1 MDKTKKQ
8 KKPKHGKKNWRK
20 NIDISEIELALQK
33 QNQDELLNKQISH
46 LKDEELFAVDIGV
59 QHTTKDKVLG
69 MKTQRKEKKQKQQ
82 SKNEQRQIKRII
94 ESNIIHHN
102 NETAKP
108 EVYDLWNEDTNVVS
122 SSTSKKIITYP
133 TVPLPHPGQSY
144 NPDKKD
150 LTLLLNKVVDN
161 NKHILN
167 KTTTEQ
173 TTTTHGDVDDAN
185 EDENES
191 ESNDEEEEEEQSLS
205 SSQSDDDNDTP
216 LPVSNNPKVD
226 DANRKTRKEK
236 RLKEQKKQNIL
247 KDKLARAK
255 KQAKIDLFNSKST
268 KQILKEQ
275 KKQNDILLK
284 QTKEKQIQFHKHQN
298 QLRHGIVE
306 DTELIED
313 FAIRKEPLPL
323 RKIRPSSNTLS
334 DRWENVIKRNMIG
347 KYNPTEGKKRNRKL
361 NKIHYMTIDGE
372 HYDATEDKPLHIIE
386 K

>member
-33 QNQDELLNKQISH
+33 QNQDELLKKQISH
-46 LKDEELFAVDIGV
+46 LKDEELFAVDTST
-59 QHTTKDKVLG
+59 QHTNKDKLLG
-69 MKTQRKEKKQKQQ
+69 MKTQRKEKKQKKQ

-94 ESNIIHHN
+94 ESNTIHHN
-102 NETAKP
+102 NEQLPKQ
-108 EVYDLWNEDTNVVS
+108 EVYDLWSEDTNPS
-122 SSTSKKIITYP
+122 SKTKTSKIITYP

-167 KTTTEQ
+167 KPSETSKQ
-173 TTTTHGDVDDAN
+173 INDH
-185 EDENES
+185 
-191 ESNDEEEEEEQSLS
+191 ESNDEDEEEEEESSASFNNES
-205 SSQSDDDNDTP
+205 SSNDDDDDDDNANP

-268 KQILKEQ
+268 KQVLKEQ
-275 KKQNDILLK
+275 KKQNDILAK
-284 QTKEKQIQFHKHQN
+284 QTKEKQIQFHNHQH

-306 DTELIED
+306 DNELIED
-313 FAIRKEPLPL
+313 FAIGKEPLPL
-323 RKIRPSSNTLS
+323 RKIRPSTSTLS
-334 DRWENVIKRNMIG
+334 ERWENVIKRNIIG

-361 NKIHYMTIDGE
+361 NKIHYMNIDGD
-372 HYDATEDKPLHIIE
+372 HYDITEDKPLHIIE
-386 K
+386 

>member
-33 QNQDELLNKQISH
+33 QNQDELLKNQISN
-46 LKDEELFAVDIGV
+46 LKDEDLFAIDTAS
-59 QHTTKDKVLG
+59 QPTKGKLLG
-69 MKTQRKEKKQKQQ
+69 TKKQRKDKKQKQQ

-94 ESNIIHHN
+94 ESNAIHHN
-102 NETAKP
+102 EEPSKP
-108 EVYDLWNEDTNVVS
+108 EVYDLWSEDTNPS
-122 SSTSKKIITYP
+122 QTKPSKIITYP
-133 TVPLPHPGQSY
+133 IVPLPHPGQSY

-161 NKHILN
+161 NKHLLN
-167 KTTTEQ
+167 KAPETLD
-173 TTTTHGDVDDAN
+173 HN
-185 EDENES
+185 EPNNENES
-191 ESNDEEEEEEQSLS
+191 NNEDADDDDDEPS
-205 SSQSDDDNDTP
+205 SSSGSFDNESSDSDDNADP

-236 RLKEQKKQNIL
+236 RLKELKKQNIL

-268 KQILKEQ
+268 KQVLKEQ
-275 KKQNDILLK
+275 RKQKDLLAK
-284 QTKEKQIQFHKHQN
+284 QSKEKQIQFHKQQN

-306 DTELIED
+306 DNELIED

-323 RKIRPSSNTLS
+323 RKIRPSTNTLS
-334 DRWENVIKRNMIG
+334 ERWENVIKRNIIG

-361 NKIHYMTIDGE
+361 NKIHYMTIDGD
-372 HYDATEDKPLHIIE
+372 HYDTNEDKPLHIIE
-386 K
+386 